1 MSSNATW
8 DKEARK
14 LLLEVSNLTVSFDR
28 AMIINDLSMH
38 INEGEL
44 VSLVGPNGAGK
55 STLLRA
61 ITGLVIW
68 EKGIHRGTTEGD
80 ITLQGRVVFEGQ
92 SIEQVPAHEIT
103 QKGLIHC
110 PERRRPFREM
120 TVIDNL
126 HAGGYLVKDKTQ
138 LQNNLANVFQ
148 LFPRLEER
156 VKQIS
161 GTLSGGEQQMLAL
174 GRALMSNPKL
184 LCIDEPST
192 GLAPIMKEEVFN
204 KIKDIGDMGI
214 TVLLVEQ
221 EVSAVFAMADRNYV
235 LSSGKIIAEGT
246 GDELMQDEVLRKTY
260 LGL

>member
-1 MSSNATW
+1 M
-8 DKEARK
+8 
-14 LLLEVSNLTVSFDR
+14 LLEVSNLTVCFDK

-38 INEGEL
+38 VDGGEL

-55 STLLRA
+55 TTLLRA
-61 ITGLVIW
+61 ITGLVFW

-80 ITLQGRVVFEGQ
+80 ITLEGRVAFEGQ
-92 SIEQVPAHEIT
+92 SIEQVPAHKIT

-126 HAGGYLVKDKTQ
+126 YAGGYLVKDKNQ
-138 LQNNLANVFQ
+138 LQKNLENVYQ
-148 LFPRLEER
+148 LFPRLQER
-156 VKQIS
+156 VRQIS

-174 GRALMSNPKL
+174 GRALMSNPRL

-204 KIKDIGDMGI
+204 KINEIRDMGI

-221 EVSAVFAMADRNYV
+221 EVSAVFAMTDRNYV
-235 LSSGKIIAEGT
+235 LSSGKIIAEGS
-246 GDELMQDEVLRKTY
+246 GDDLLKDEVLRKTY

>member
-1 MSSNATW
+1 M
-8 DKEARK
+8 
-14 LLLEVSNLTVSFDR
+14 LLEVSNVTVCYGK

-38 INEGEL
+38 VHEGEL

-68 EKGIHRGTTEGD
+68 EKGIHRGTSEGD
-80 ITLQGRVVFEGQ
+80 ITLKGRVRFQGE
-92 SIEQVPAHEIT
+92 SIEQIPAHEIAR
-103 QKGLIHC
+103 KGLIHC

-120 TVIDNL
+120 TVLENL
-126 HAGGYLVKDKTQ
+126 SAGAYLEKDPERSRK
-138 LQNNLANVFQ
+138 NLSQVYQ
-148 LFPRLEER
+148 VFPRLQER
-156 VKQIS
+156 SKQIS
-161 GTLSGGEQQMLAL
+161 GTLSGGEQQMLAI
-174 GRALMSNPKL
+174 GRSLMSNPTL

-192 GLAPIMKEEVFN
+192 GLAPIMKEEVFK
-204 KIKDIGDMGI
+204 KIADIKNLGI

-221 EVSAVFAMADRNYV
+221 EVSAVFAMAGRNYV
-235 LSSGKIIAEGT
+235 LSSGKIIAEGS